1 MTNKNKSFQDVMKVL
16 QENGLSL
23 EDVKQV
29 LSEDGEGT
37 NSTSQVASEP
47 NRLGDKE
54 TNKTS
59 NKKKED
65 DEEKVNE
72 SSSNNMAETKYF
84 NEKNYISELESIIK
98 KNDPDAEIEVDE
110 YGGVDVLVHSK
121 AAYEAILSQVDAIE
135 EIADIDVEFLIADE
149 TGETAASPED
159 EELEPEEMSDEEY
172 NALPDSTWVS
182 MYFIP
187 KDKDALMD
195 TEFVEEETVKESYDE
210 SSLYPDYE
218 AIQEVKRRWKVNNKG
233 KRRIKM
239 KCKPGFKWT
248 GKSCEKISGVELAKK
263 RKAIIKMGRT
273 KRAQGDRLKRRVK
286 RLTAKARRF
295 RKSFGLKN

>member
-1 MTNKNKSFQDVMKVL
+1 MKKIMIMLGILIGLASCTDANGSIHKTPNGSVYRTVCASRYDCTEVRV
-16 QENGLSL
+16 ENS
-23 EDVKQV
+23 D
-29 LSEDGEGT
+29 
-37 NSTSQVASEP
+37 
-47 NRLGDKE
+47 
-54 TNKTS
+54 
-59 NKKKED
+59 
-65 DEEKVNE
+65 
-72 SSSNNMAETKYF
+72 F
-84 NEKNYISELESIIK
+84 
-98 KNDPDAEIEVDE
+98 
-110 YGGVDVLVHSK
+110 SK
-121 AAYEAILSQVDAIE
+121 WLN
-135 EIADIDVEFLIADE
+135 
-149 TGETAASPED
+149 G
-159 EELEPEEMSDEEY
+159 EMSDEEY
-172 NALPDSTWVS
+172 DALPDSTWVS

-195 TEFVEEETVKESYDE
+195 TEFEDEETVKESYDE